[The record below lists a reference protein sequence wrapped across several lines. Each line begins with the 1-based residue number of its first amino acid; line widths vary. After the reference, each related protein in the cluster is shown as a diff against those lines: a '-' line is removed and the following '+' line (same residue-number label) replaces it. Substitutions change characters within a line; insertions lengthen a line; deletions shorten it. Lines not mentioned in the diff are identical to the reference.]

1 MSLFNL
7 IMKVKNCT
15 FSEAIKFVANEIG
28 ISNRYGFNNT
38 IPMISQELL
47 KIDKYIQL
55 RKPKKTEIKHLP
67 EIDGKILNYVLQGLA
82 INKWLVQKGVHRVKC
97 VLRIAVFHGNIIPA
111 EGADGTRYSVI
122 LEFNVTKIHIYF
134 VPKHFCG
141 HGTQHLP
148 EIRSQ
153 APAYTL
159 TIVP

>member
-1 MSLFNL
+1 M
-7 IMKVKNCT
+7 
-15 FSEAIKFVANEIG
+15 EAP
-28 ISNRYGFNNT
+28 GFCILRERQGGGSRCSMDIAVTRKRPTGAAGGQQRHITHIRKRKRSRNT
-38 IPMISQELL
+38 RLL
-47 KIDKYIQL
+47 
-55 RKPKKTEIKHLP
+55 
-67 EIDGKILNYVLQGLA
+67 DGKILNYVLQGLA
-82 INKWLVQKGVHRVKC
+82 LNKWLVQKGVHRVKC